1 MDTKLHK
8 AVLKISKQLDE
19 KEKDQDVVIRLSRE
33 IIRDCARA
41 IKSLHV
47 KDYGEMK
54 KSIKIIE
61 RKSEEL
67 KKFDKEFG
75 HISQQ
80 CYQEIVEIK
89 VLEAIFNQKEIP
101 DYEELNLAYRPW
113 LSGLADVVGEL
124 RRALQLSLREG
135 NKADAE
141 YYFGKMNEIYD
152 NLMVLKYS
160 ASLVGN
166 LKHKQDMIR
175 GQIEQARSEMLK
187 AHI

>member
-8 AVLKISKQLDE
+8 AVIKLTAILDE
-19 KEKDQDVVIRLSRE
+19 REKNQDAVLKLSRE

-47 KDYGEMK
+47 QELGEMEK
-54 KSIKIIE
+54 LISEID
-61 RKSEEL
+61 RKLEVL
-67 KKFDKEFG
+67 RKHDGDFP

-80 CYQEIVEIK
+80 CYQEVVEIK
-89 VLEAIFNQKEIP
+89 ALNAIFKRQEIP
-101 DYEELNLAYRPW
+101 DYVELNVEFQPW

-124 RRALQLSLREG
+124 RRALQLSLRASKKE
-135 NKADAE
+135 DAE

-160 ASLVGN
+160 GSLIGG
-166 LKHKQDMIR
+166 LKHKQDMMR
-175 GQIEQARSEMLK
+175 GQIENARSEMLR
-187 AHI
+187 AL